1 MSCLSPIGTKEIIT
15 CLLNFSRVNCKAWS
29 KPALLM
35 TFHKSIS
42 PEPITPDACYGELVA
57 CLLCAFEPCRR
68 RDSSSR
74 TAERCDAWSPLGSLV
89 CELLFENTDGIGGV
103 HRIKERYW
111 SRRCIS
117 VSYFLWTCFLFVYL
131 RMRWSG
137 FWRCLFLSTA
147 SKSSL
152 RQPAQVKPS
161 ILWNEERW
169 MPSPVT
175 AVYSSKYFCTGHAAG
190 LLTFAG
196 LLICISA
203 SCVGATCG
211 GGQAE
216 LPLLPAVGSF
226 MLCSGM
232 PYFQFLLENNG
243 YFPSTGYRSCI
254 NLG

>member
-1 MSCLSPIGTKEIIT
+1 
-15 CLLNFSRVNCKAWS
+15 
-29 KPALLM
+29 M

-42 PEPITPDACYGELVA
+42 PEPITPDACTGELVA
-57 CLLCAFEPCRR
+57 CSLRAREPCRCRGSIPRAAER
-68 RDSSSR
+68 RD
-74 TAERCDAWSPLGSLV
+74 AWPPLGSLV
-89 CELLFENTDGIGGV
+89 CELLSENTDGIGGV
-103 HRIKERYW
+103 HRIKERHW
-111 SRRCIS
+111 SCRCIS
-117 VSYFLWTCFLFVYL
+117 VSYFLWTCFLYVYL

-152 RQPAQVKPS
+152 RQPAQVKLS
-161 ILWNEERW
+161 ILSNEERW
-169 MPSPVT
+169 IPSPVT
-175 AVYSSKYFCTGHAAG
+175 TVYSSKYFCPGHAAG

-226 MLCSGM
+226 MLRSGM
-232 PYFQFLLENNG
+232 PYFQFLLENSG